1 MSDGHTRPIEGGG
14 RAARPFRQ
22 RLTLTL
28 GTALG
33 VALLLLGV
41 LVLLGAWALMNY
53 NARLHL
59 GGEVG
64 NIAAHL
70 VHDGEIEL
78 DRTPW
83 DEPHH
88 RFTEPHV
95 DPHFVQVFDAKGRPL
110 RSSANVTRL
119 GDDFPARRL
128 PITDDD
134 LSIGP
139 LRTFEAGG
147 TRLYHLTTPLTDR
160 RGQRLGYLQLSRYEP
175 GVGSMMRR
183 LGLGLGVGYVVA
195 LTILLGLLWT
205 VGSRVVRPLEA
216 MTASARQLS
225 PERLD
230 QRVPI
235 PPDADRETT
244 ELGLALNDA
253 LDRLE
258 RAFDEVQR
266 FTTDAAHELQT
277 PLTVLLGHIQVALR
291 RERTPE
297 SYRETLHVLHDEA
310 DDLIRTV
317 RGLLSLARLEGPPRP
332 LEETDL
338 GQIAREEAE
347 AARPR
352 AEAKGLTLTIDAPVE
367 SPVMGDPALLRDAVR
382 NLLDNAVKYTDAG
395 EVRLLVQCRDG
406 QVAITVEDT
415 GPGIDPAHL
424 PHIMGRFWRADTV
437 QHLPGSGL
445 GLSLVERVAAHHG
458 GQFRVDSD
466 PGIGT
471 SAVLSLPRKVDD
483 HSVVS

>member
-1 MSDGHTRPIEGGG
+1 MNDRPTRPMERGG

-28 GTALG
+28 GLAIG
-33 VALLLLGV
+33 VALLLLDVMV
-41 LVLLGAWALMNY
+41 LFGAWAMMNY

-59 GGEVG
+59 GGEVS
-64 NIAAHL
+64 NIATHL
-70 VHDGEIEL
+70 VYEGEL
-78 DRTPW
+78 DLSRTPW

-88 RFTEPHV
+88 RFTEPHI
-95 DPHFVQVFDAKGRPL
+95 DPHFVQVFDVKGRPL

-119 GDDFPARRL
+119 GEDFPARRL
-128 PITDDD
+128 PVTDDD
-134 LSIGP
+134 LAIGP
-139 LRTFEAGG
+139 LRKFDAGG

-175 GVGSMMRR
+175 GIGRMIRR
-183 LGLGLGVGYVVA
+183 LGLGLGVGYVAV
-195 LTILLGLLWT
+195 LTALLGLLWT
-205 VGSRVVRPLEA
+205 VGSRVIRPLEA
-216 MTASARQLS
+216 MTSSARQLS

-235 PPDADRETT
+235 PGDADRETT

-258 RAFDEVQR
+258 GAFDEVRR

-277 PLTVLLGHIQVALR
+277 PLTVLLGHIEVALR

-297 SYRETLHVLHDEA
+297 SYRETLHVLHCEA

-317 RGLLSLARLEGPPRP
+317 RGLLSLARVEGTPRP
-332 LEETDL
+332 LEATDL

-352 AEAKGLTLTIDAPVE
+352 AEAKGLTLTIDTPAA
-367 SPVMGDPALLRDAVR
+367 SHVMGDPALLRDAVR

-395 EVRLLVQCRDG
+395 DVRIRVQSQDG
-406 QVAITVEDT
+406 HVLITVEDT
-415 GPGIDPAHL
+415 GIGIDPAHL

-445 GLSLVERVAAHHG
+445 GLSLVERVAAYHG
-458 GQFRVDSD
+458 GLFRVDSH
-466 PGIGT
+466 PGMGT
-471 SAVLSLPRKVDD
+471 SAVLSLPK
-483 HSVVS
+483 SEG